1 MSGPSQHRTSVANP
15 LPLRPI
21 QRDRHDGRHAP
32 AHTRACDVPDHC
44 ARQLAAAA
52 DEIVA
57 IADDVAPIKER
68 IDAAQKRIMA
78 LSDTATLGA
87 REPQLVGELMPKYPR

>member
-1 MSGPSQHRTSVANP
+1 MKRIGCGKRLYRRLNGPNQHRTSVANP

-44 ARQLAAAA
+44 ARQQHGGQR
-52 DEIVA
+52 
-57 IADDVAPIKER
+57 ER
-68 IDAAQKRIMA
+68 QARDCRQK
-78 LSDTATLGA
+78 LPENTDGFK
-87 REPQLVGELMPKYPR
+87 V